1 MSRSLYED
9 LYLTAEQVQRVCD
22 YIRRIDFHLPGAR
35 VSDASFGTGVLGT
48 RYCRVPVV
56 GTGPRVRRP
65 GPLVLVVWG
74 GGCGGFAHVEVSDM
88 DSVAVVE
95 AAYE

>member
-1 MSRSLYED
+1 M
-9 LYLTAEQVQRVCD
+9 RV
-22 YIRRIDFHLPGAR
+22 
-35 VSDASFGTGVLGT
+35 FGTPVFWGLGT
-48 RYCRVPVV
+48 VVSRVV
-56 GTGPRVRRP
+56 GTGPGVRRP

-74 GGCGGFAHVEVSDM
+74 GGGGGFAHVEVSDM